1 MALKRKERT
10 ALAAA
15 AAGLR
20 RRDAPRVPGG
30 GPLEASLTRS
40 RSFAARMANIDGI
53 DSAELSSAASA
64 ATGGVMLSSA
74 VPSVAALAK
83 ASSSSDRT
91 VDAEVS
97 SLTPCN
103 LYPPETEG
111 GGYRVG
117 EGALQLLRC

>member
-64 ATGGVMLSSA
+64 ATGGVMLRRRCLQSQ
-74 VPSVAALAK
+74 PSPRPPRAATA
-83 ASSSSDRT
+83 R
-91 VDAEVS
+91 
-97 SLTPCN
+97 LTPR
-103 LYPPETEG
+103 LAPSHPVTYIRQKQKG